1 MAYIRGEKIIF
12 FKATPAARDPVL
24 GNKREAKCKARFA
37 VIRIF
42 AKLRY
47 YNLTFFGRERASRLR
62 AALDLPSINDGKR
75 VRAGEEEREPSE
87 TDYAGVPFRRLTDT
101 TSP

>member
-1 MAYIRGEKIIF
+1 VAYIRGGGKIIF

-37 VIRIF
+37 AIRIF

-47 YNLTFFGRERASRLR
+47 HNLTFFGRERAT
-62 AALDLPSINDGKR
+62 LDLPSINDGKR

-87 TDYAGVPFRRLTDT
+87 TDYVGVPFRRLIDT